1 MRVLPLPPRD
11 FASLSLASSQL
22 GHLGTNYLDGAS
34 LASVWQTVISTF
46 LFDAIGGCVNTLC
59 SQAYGAKNFKL
70 VGIWLHIGMLVGTIA
85 CVPVGA
91 LYFVTE
97 PVLRAFGFVANTDL
111 AASFSRWS
119 IIGIW
124 PSVMYSL
131 LNNYYQV
138 RGLRAACGSVWR
150 FPFELC
156 LVSIFGCQRLH
167 CAVVRDDVLLSF

>member
-1 MRVLPLPPRD
+1 MRVLPLPTRSL
-11 FASLSLASSQL
+11 ASLSFASFQL

-119 IIGIW
+119 VIGLW
-124 PSVMYSL
+124 PSVMYTL
-131 LNNYYQV
+131 INNYYQV
-138 RGLRAACGSVWR
+138 RCATMDLILLTPRLTTTAVIMMLCAPCRVKASCSRA
-150 FPFELC
+150 
-156 LVSIFGCQRLH
+156 
-167 CAVVRDDVLLSF
+167 

>member
-1 MRVLPLPPRD
+1 MGTEYLGG
-11 FASLSLASSQL
+11 ASLS
-22 GHLGTNYLDGAS
+22 
-34 LASVWQTVISTF
+34 SVWQTVISTF

-119 IIGIW
+119 VIGLW
-124 PSVMYSL
+124 PSVMYTL
-131 LNNYYQV
+131 INNYYQV
-138 RGLRAACGSVWR
+138 RCATMDLILLTLRLTTTRTAVIMM
-150 FPFELC
+150 LC
-156 LVSIFGCQRLH
+156 ARCRVKASCSR
-167 CAVVRDDVLLSF
+167 A